1 MIFCYMLSTIFLA
14 EEMSVRKTVTALVSK
29 TLQKCNCHWRTRI
42 YERKQQSVGILVTHC
57 LLSKILCR
65 YEFPFS
71 ANYARTAPP
80 GARGGKLIRKRTA
93 KWPFYRTATSLDY
106 RLKTL
111 SLQVATH
118 QAQAGK
124 SAPEQHR
131 SRSAIRRSC
140 GRAKLPD

>member
-1 MIFCYMLSTIFLA
+1 MLCTIFLV
-14 EEMSVRKTVTALVSK
+14 EEMSVRKTVTAWSPKRSRNAIVTGEQEFMNGSSKVSGF
-29 TLQKCNCHWRTRI
+29 LLRI
-42 YERKQQSVGILVTHC
+42 AFYRRFYAGTNS
-57 LLSKILCR
+57 R
-65 YEFPFS
+65 FP
-71 ANYARTAPP
+71 RITPDCP
-80 GARGGKLIRKRTA
+80 TGARGGKLIRKRTA